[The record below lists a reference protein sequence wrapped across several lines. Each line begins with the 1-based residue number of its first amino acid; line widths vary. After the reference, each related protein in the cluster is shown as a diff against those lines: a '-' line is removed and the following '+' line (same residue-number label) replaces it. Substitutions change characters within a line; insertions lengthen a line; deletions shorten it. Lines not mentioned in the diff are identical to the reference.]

1 MTVARYDAIAGW
13 YDEFVRGAGAWFHEL
28 AIGALLDLAGEIAG
42 LEVCDLAC
50 GEGVLARA
58 LARRGAAVTGI
69 DISRPLLDLARRK
82 EAEESLGVRY
92 QLDDAQTLATIPD
105 ARFDGMACAFSL
117 VDIDDLRAT
126 LTAVCR
132 ALKPGGWFVFAIP
145 HPCVITRVSHW
156 AAPPDAPG
164 RVVSGYFDEGQ
175 FVIAK
180 APGVRGKVG
189 VYHRTLATYLNAL
202 NEAGLA
208 LERIAE
214 PRATGGMAERIPG
227 ATEAPA
233 ILAARCVKHSASA
246 SGA

>member
-13 YDEFVRGAGAWFHEL
+13 YDEFVRGAGAWFHDL

-58 LARRGAAVTGI
+58 LARRGAAVTGV

-82 EAEESLGVRY
+82 EAEESLGVGY
-92 QLDDAQTLATIPD
+92 LLDDAQTLATIPD
-105 ARFDGMACAFSL
+105 ARFDGVACAFSL
-117 VDIDDLRAT
+117 TDIDDLRAALAAT
-126 LTAVCR
+126 RRV
-132 ALKPGGWFVFAIP
+132 LKPGGWIVFAIP
-145 HPCVITRVSHW
+145 HPCIITRVSRW
-156 AAPPDAPG
+156 TTPPDAPG

-175 FVIAK
+175 FVIAN

-202 NEAGLA
+202 SEAGLA
-208 LERIAE
+208 LERIVE
-214 PRATGGMAERIPG
+214 PRATGGMAEQIPG
-227 ATEAPA
+227 ATETPA
-233 ILAARCVKHSASA
+233 ILAARGANHPASA
-246 SGA
+246 SRA